1 MTEPVQ
7 IFETIL
13 PYLDLGY
20 VDKVDTKKLFETG
33 SGAML
38 RSLDPYTEFEG
49 KQGAAELNIG
59 LVISGAVPKKEVD
72 TTEASQGLVLLVVEW
87 TMVLMVMSVHC
98 YCRKHLMK
106 RCVSSSVMALMT

>member
-1 MTEPVQ
+1 MHFFPTLKGTLAFFTVGAALTFGLILISVYDLVDKMTEPVQ

-72 TTEASQGLVLLVVEW
+72 TTEAS
-87 TMVLMVMSVHC
+87 
-98 YCRKHLMK
+98 
-106 RCVSSSVMALMT
+106 